1 MSLALLESTT
11 TNELMGNKLHYRYR
25 GWWCVIVVVA
35 SQVGMVVSKARALS
49 LSKGKRTR
57 NSLSWAAINTRRE
70 IGCKRIKKEVRVVT
84 TLSSSSRPPTINKI
98 KSSVV
103 VVVNSG
109 QVDLCDYNS
118 VTWTQV
124 LFLLWCVTS
133 TERKPANIIWCYRQS
148 RGKVRKNIVQI

>member
-1 MSLALLESTT
+1 MSLALLEST

-103 VVVNSG
+103 VVVVVNSG
-109 QVDLCDYNS
+109 QVDLCDYNC

-124 LFLLWCVTS
+124 IVTS
-133 TERKPANIIWCYRQS
+133 TERKPANIIWCYHQS